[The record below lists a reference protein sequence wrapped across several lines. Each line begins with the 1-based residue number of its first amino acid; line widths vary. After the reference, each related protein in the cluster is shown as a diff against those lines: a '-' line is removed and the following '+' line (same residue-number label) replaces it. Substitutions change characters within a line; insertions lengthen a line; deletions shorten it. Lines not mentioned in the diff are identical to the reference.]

1 MKLVTKQYS
10 KEELLEAA
18 SAFHGH
24 TGPYLILGLKAG
36 EIAEQCF
43 GHDPFKISCEVHCE
57 PKPPQSCIVDGIQF
71 YTSCTM
77 GKGNIRLVAS
87 ETLRIVF
94 RKGRSSVDLSLK
106 GEVAAMLKIA
116 KGEESDRLGDRLY
129 GKPAED
135 IFTIKRE

>member
-24 TGPYLILGLKAG
+24 TGPYLIVGLKAG
-36 EIAEQCF
+36 EVAEECL
-43 GHDPFKISCEVHCE
+43 GHDPFKISCEVQCE
-57 PKPPQSCIVDGIQF
+57 PKPPQSCIIDGIQF
-71 YTSCTM
+71 STSCTM

-87 ETLRIVF
+87 EMVRIVF
-94 RKGRSSVDLSLK
+94 RKGHSTIDLSLR
-106 GEVAAMLKIA
+106 EEIAAMLKSA

-129 GKPAED
+129 GMPAED